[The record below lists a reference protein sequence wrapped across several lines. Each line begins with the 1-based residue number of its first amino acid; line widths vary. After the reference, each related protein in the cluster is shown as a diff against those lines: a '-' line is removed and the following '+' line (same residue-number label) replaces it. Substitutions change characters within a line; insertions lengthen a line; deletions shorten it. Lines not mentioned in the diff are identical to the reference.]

1 MNKKIWNLR
10 LNKKLKYFLLIL
22 LLWVVGHVLYITID
36 GLTDYKGPADV
47 AVILGNRVYADGS
60 LSSWLKGR
68 TDAALKLYKEKKV
81 KKIFASG
88 RISPKEEGGYPEGN
102 AMKEYLVRNGVP
114 AEDVI
119 ADNEGINTYWTAEN
133 YLHWSKANNYK
144 SVIVVS
150 QFYHITRT
158 KYIFWKVGVQNVHDV
173 SSDEYSW
180 RDVVGTLRE
189 VPAFYKYLFV
199 Y

>member
-1 MNKKIWNLR
+1 MVTQLRINKKVR
-10 LNKKLKYFLLIL
+10 Y
-22 LLWVVGHVLYITID
+22 VVWAIVSWLSLHIIYISID
-36 GLTDYKGPADV
+36 GLTEYKGSADA
-47 AVILGNRVYADGS
+47 AVILGNVVYKDGS
-60 LSSWLKGR
+60 LSSMLKGR
-68 TDAALKLYKEKKV
+68 TDAALRLYKEKKV

-88 RISPKEEGGYPEGN
+88 GISKKENGRYPEGN

-119 ADNEGINTYWTAEN
+119 ADNKGINTYWTAEN
-133 YLHWSKANNYK
+133 YLHWSNANNYK

-158 KYIFWKVGVQNVHDV
+158 KYIFRKVGVQNVHDV

-180 RDVVGTLRE
+180 RDVLGTLRE
-189 VPAFYKYLFV
+189 VPAFYKYLIV